1 MGSLILS
8 AQERR
13 LLSAARKAGI
23 ATESRQIEFDWRA
36 AAKAAGIPQDDAT
49 LVLKGLRRFGFI
61 GAIGPALARLTESG
75 AEAAQHLGG

>member
-13 LLSAARKAGI
+13 LLSAARKAGV
-23 ATESRQIEFDWRA
+23 AASSHQVEFDWRA
-36 AAKAAGIPQDDAT
+36 AAKEAGIPRDDAT

-61 GAIGPALARLTESG
+61 GAIGPTQARLTESG
-75 AEAAQHLGG
+75 VETATQLG